1 MAQRLVGSSGSGS
14 DCHIAGLLAGRR
26 RFRPS
31 AMILDRLWWISI
43 QFSTICTNKL
53 RGRSVFR
60 GVITARRKSPAHHG
74 DHAENPR

>member
-53 RGRSVFR
+53 RGAECFSGRDYRQKKITCSSRRSC
-60 GVITARRKSPAHHG
+60 
-74 DHAENPR
+74 